1 MLSALKSA
9 SFPVPNPYLY
19 CGDIS
24 VIGTEFYIME
34 HVQGIIFRKP
44 TLPNHSEDDRKA
56 IYNGMISTLA
66 RLHNINWKGLELS
79 DFGHQSNF
87 LGRQISTWR
96 RQYRASETCHI
107 DSVES
112 LLSWLEKNI
121 PVWRQ
126 NIVLVHGD
134 FRLDNLIFDPRKLCV
149 NAVLDWELST
159 LGDPL
164 LDLAYC
170 CLPYHWPKELGHMS
184 SFSLGTGSLAPGI
197 PTEKD
202 LISLYCKFRG
212 LGDIHHEHWNFYIA
226 LSFFRM
232 AAIAQGIYARA
243 IHGNA
248 SAEDASL
255 FGNLV
260 EPLAC
265 AGLKVA
271 LQAQASHVSKL
282 NMENV
287 SSIFQPSL
295 KAQRLYQKMIAF
307 MEKYVYPAEESYYQH
322 VSNPATQWSVPPFM
336 EDLKEKAQGEG
347 LWNLFLSSVSGL
359 SQLEYAMLAEVT
371 GRCPFAAEVFNCSA
385 PDTGNM
391 EVLHLYG
398 TTEQKKAWLEPLLKG
413 TVRSAFCMT
422 EPSVASSDATNM
434 ECTITRLGSEIVING
449 TKWWSSGA
457 GDPRCKIAI
466 VMGTSKAP
474 GLSKH
479 RRHTMV
485 LVPLDTPGVTKVR
498 SLTVFG
504 YNDAPHGHYEIEF
517 KDVHVPVSNII
528 LGEGRG
534 FEIAQGRLGPGRIHH
549 CMRLIGLAE
558 RSLDLMVHRSLER
571 VAFGKRLSEKGMVQE
586 QIALSRIEIEQARLL
601 VLNAAY
607 NIDKLGNKAAK
618 NQIAM
623 AKIVVPRMA
632 CNVIDRAIQ
641 IHGGKGVCQ
650 DTPLAGF
657 YSQARSLRIADGPDE
672 VHLEAVAKSELK
684 RALTAKI

>member
-1 MLSALKSA
+1 MS
-9 SFPVPNPYLY
+9 
-19 CGDIS
+19 
-24 VIGTEFYIME
+24 
-34 HVQGIIFRKP
+34 
-44 TLPNHSEDDRKA
+44 
-56 IYNGMISTLA
+56 
-66 RLHNINWKGLELS
+66 
-79 DFGHQSNF
+79 
-87 LGRQISTWR
+87 
-96 RQYRASETCHI
+96 
-107 DSVES
+107 
-112 LLSWLEKNI
+112 
-121 PVWRQ
+121 
-126 NIVLVHGD
+126 
-134 FRLDNLIFDPRKLCV
+134 
-149 NAVLDWELST
+149 AVLDWELST

-184 SFSLGTGSLAPGI
+184 SFSLGFLAPGI
-197 PTEKD
+197 PSEKD
-202 LISLYCKFRG
+202 LISQYCELRG
-212 LGDIHHEHWNFYIA
+212 LGDILPQHWNFYIA
-226 LSFFRM
+226 LSFFRV

-248 SAEDASL
+248 SAKNASL

-271 LQAQASHVSKL
+271 LQAHKQKMP
-282 NMENV
+282 MENM
-287 SSIFQPSL
+287 SSIFQPSV
-295 KAQRLYQKMIAF
+295 KAQRLYKKMNAF
-307 MEKYVYPAEESYYQH
+307 MEKYVYPAEEAYYQH
-322 VSNPATQWSVPPFM
+322 VNNPATQWSVPPFM
-336 EDLKEKAQGEG
+336 EDLKRKAQGEG
-347 LWNLFLSSVSGL
+347 LWNLFLPSVSGL
-359 SQLEYAMLAEVT
+359 SQLEYAVLAEVT

-398 TTEQKKAWLEPLLKG
+398 TLEQKKAWLEPLLKG

-434 ECTITRLGSEIVING
+434 ECEITRQGTEIVING

-479 RRHTMV
+479 KRHTMV
-485 LVPLDTPGVTKVR
+485 LVPLDTPGVIKVR
-498 SLTVFG
+498 PLTVFG

-517 KDVHVPVSNII
+517 KDVHVPACNVI

-549 CMRLIGLAE
+549 CMRLVGLAE
-558 RSLDLMVHRSLER
+558 RSLDLMVQRSLER

-601 VLNAAY
+601 VLNAAH
-607 NIDKLGNKAAK
+607 NIDRLGNKAAK

-650 DTPLAGF
+650 DTPLASF
-657 YSQARSLRIADGPDE
+657 YCQARSLRIADGPDE
-672 VHLEAVAKSELK
+672 VHLEAVAKLELK
-684 RALTAKI
+684 RALIAKI